1 MFLTF
6 VQRFLSF
13 LLSFL
18 HSCQVCIPFFEV
30 ISFYPFWIFIR
41 NDKLLF
47 LLCFIRYCLNS
58 QINEGFTHNI
68 FDPPQC
74 NKHVDA
80 FLRLPYDWSK
90 MVFTK
95 LILTLTM
102 CTQFLSSICH
112 IPFSFHRTSNTHTH
126 THEILSCSYV
136 SRWWKLKQSSSAIT
150 FILELNK
157 SKLLESYHLINDL
170 IKDFSVCV
178 LLLLLLKRNPDEH

>member
-1 MFLTF
+1 MFNNIRSVFAEFLLFRLHVPCFFSMFLTF

-126 THEILSCSYV
+126 TRDI
-136 SRWWKLKQSSSAIT
+136 KLFVCVQMMKT
-150 FILELNK
+150 K
-157 SKLLESYHLINDL
+157 TKLLSNNFHFG
-170 IKDFSVCV
+170 IK
-178 LLLLLLKRNPDEH
+178 